1 MQTQQR
7 PVPLWKNVLNLAAP
21 QTWAGSMAPAT
32 VAIAI
37 SWHKLQHIDLL
48 MVLCLFVI
56 AILMQ
61 SAVNAF
67 DDYADFIKGTD
78 TLENSPDAQDAVIVY
93 GMNPRTALISGIC
106 FLLVALIPGA
116 YVVIKLGIVPLI
128 IGIIGGIVLIFYAFG
143 PYPICYLPLGEAFCG
158 FVLGGLMPFAGVY
171 MQTGVLDFFVL
182 VEVIPPILGM
192 AINMFSN
199 NGCDIAR
206 DKSAGR
212 KTLACLIGQKRT
224 DALYRVG
231 LIIWVLSPA
240 IVLASQG
247 RFLSVL
253 IYCLASLAYVHLI
266 EKQYKRQLG
275 PEERGNVMNG
285 ATTLVSLVAFT
296 YSIAMIVG

>member
-56 AILMQ
+56 ALLMQ

-128 IGIIGGIVLIFYAFG
+128 IGIIGGIVLI
-143 PYPICYLPLGEAFCG
+143 LPLGEAFCG

-199 NGCDIAR
+199 NGCDIA
-206 DKSAGR
+206 
-212 KTLACLIGQKRT
+212 
-224 DALYRVG
+224 
-231 LIIWVLSPA
+231 
-240 IVLASQG
+240 
-247 RFLSVL
+247 
-253 IYCLASLAYVHLI
+253 
-266 EKQYKRQLG
+266 
-275 PEERGNVMNG
+275 
-285 ATTLVSLVAFT
+285 
-296 YSIAMIVG
+296 